1 MNAQIKKLTQAFPAF
16 RLRLADNKRWALMAG
31 VGLAVAATAIIVS
44 VLWTGN
50 RGYVSLYGRQENL
63 PVSQIVTVLDGE
75 KLSYRIDPQSG
86 QILVPEDELSKTRMT
101 LAAKGVQAILPSG
114 YELMDKD
121 EVLGSSQFVQ
131 NVRYKRSLEGE
142 LAQSI
147 MSLDAV
153 ESARVHLALNEE
165 SSFVVS
171 DVPQNSASVVVRLHY
186 GAKLNMDQ
194 VNAIVHLVSG
204 SIPGLHASKVSVVDQ
219 AGNLLT
225 DGIGAGE
232 AVSAATRKRDQIL
245 KDIQDKTRAS
255 VANVLDSLVGT
266 GNYRVSV
273 MPDLDLSTIDETQ
286 EHYGDAPKIN
296 REESVLDS
304 DTNQVAMGVP
314 GSLSNRPPVAA
325 NQMTN
330 GTEENRS
337 PEALSKHSES
347 KRDYSYDRSVQHI
360 QHPGFA
366 VKRLNVAVVLNQN
379 APALKNWKPE
389 QTTQLTALL
398 NNAAGIDAQRGDNL
412 TLSLLNFVPQ
422 VAPVEP
428 VIPLWKDDS
437 VLAWVRLIGC
447 GLLALLLLFFVVRL
461 SENMAR
467 LSGVKT
473 SMARKVINN
482 FFDEFRE
489 QSGINGA
496 SRSMLQGILNK
507 ALGTEIASSVINGI
521 YGDEIRSRMARRQW
535 VEPRQL
541 AMLISE
547 EHLQLQAVFLAFL
560 TPEISAAV
568 LSYLNESVQNE
579 ILYRVAKL
587 NDVNRDVVDELDRL
601 IERGLSVLSEHGSK
615 VKGIK
620 QAADIVNRFQGNQ
633 QVILDQMRE
642 RDEEVLEQLQDEMYD
657 FFILSRQNEEVRR
670 RLLDEV
676 PMEDWAVA
684 LKGTEALLRRSIYAV
699 MPKRQVQQ
707 LEAITARLG
716 PVPVSRIEQIRREIM
731 GIARELEEAG
741 EIQLQ
746 LFAEQ
751 TAE

>member
-1 MNAQIKKLTQAFPAF
+1 M
-16 RLRLADNKRWALMAG
+16 
-31 VGLAVAATAIIVS
+31 
-44 VLWTGN
+44 
-50 RGYVSLYGRQENL
+50 
-63 PVSQIVTVLDGE
+63 
-75 KLSYRIDPQSG
+75 
-86 QILVPEDELSKTRMT
+86 PEEALSKTRMT

-171 DVPQNSASVVVRLHY
+171 DEPQNSASVVVRLHY

-225 DGIGAGE
+225 D
-232 AVSAATRKRDQIL
+232 
-245 KDIQDKTRAS
+245 IQDKTHAS
-255 VANVLDSLVGT
+255 VANVLDSLVGS

-389 QTTQLTALL
+389 QTAQLTALL

-422 VAPVEP
+422 AVPVEP
-428 VIPLWKDDS
+428 IIPLWKDDS

-447 GLLALLLLFFVVRL
+447 GLLALLLLFFVVRPVMKRL
-461 SENMAR
+461 TAVRAPIITPESEAVSEPWIAMPEEERKNVD
-467 LSGVKT
+467 LPSLPGDDSLPSQSSGLEVKL
-473 SMARKVINN
+473 
-482 FFDEFRE
+482 EF
-489 QSGINGA
+489 
-496 SRSMLQGILNK
+496 LQKL
-507 ALGTEIASSVINGI
+507 AMSDTDRVAEVL
-521 YGDEIRSRMARRQW
+521 RQW
-535 VEPRQL
+535 
-541 AMLISE
+541 ITS
-547 EHLQLQAVFLAFL
+547 
-560 TPEISAAV
+560 
-568 LSYLNESVQNE
+568 NE
-579 ILYRVAKL
+579 
-587 NDVNRDVVDELDRL
+587 
-601 IERGLSVLSEHGSK
+601 
-615 VKGIK
+615 
-620 QAADIVNRFQGNQ
+620 
-633 QVILDQMRE
+633 
-642 RDEEVLEQLQDEMYD
+642 
-657 FFILSRQNEEVRR
+657 
-670 RLLDEV
+670 
-676 PMEDWAVA
+676 
-684 LKGTEALLRRSIYAV
+684 
-699 MPKRQVQQ
+699 
-707 LEAITARLG
+707 
-716 PVPVSRIEQIRREIM
+716 RIDNK
-731 GIARELEEAG
+731 
-741 EIQLQ
+741 
-746 LFAEQ
+746 
-751 TAE
+751 

>member
-1 MNAQIKKLTQAFPAF
+1 MNELIKKLTQALPAF
-16 RLRLADNKRWALMAG
+16 RFRLDGNKRWALMA
-31 VGLAVAATAIIVS
+31 GLAVAATAIIVS
-44 VLWTGN
+44 LLWTGN

-75 KLSYRIDPQSG
+75 KLTYRIDPQSG

-204 SIPGLHASKVSVVDQ
+204 SIPGLQASKVSVVDQ

-255 VANVLDSLVGT
+255 VANVLDSLVGS

-314 GSLSNRPPVAA
+314 GSLSNRPPVAP
-325 NQMTN
+325 NQITN
-330 GTEENRS
+330 GATPADENRS

-422 VAPVEP
+422 VVPVEP

-447 GLLALLLLFFVVRL
+447 GLLALLLLFFVVRPL
-461 SENMAR
+461 MKRVTAVRAPVITPEPEADSEPWIATPEEERKNVD
-467 LSGVKT
+467 LPSLPGDDSLPSQSSGLEVKL
-473 SMARKVINN
+473 
-482 FFDEFRE
+482 EF
-489 QSGINGA
+489 
-496 SRSMLQGILNK
+496 LQKL
-507 ALGTEIASSVINGI
+507 AMSDTDRVAEVL
-521 YGDEIRSRMARRQW
+521 RQW
-535 VEPRQL
+535 
-541 AMLISE
+541 ITS
-547 EHLQLQAVFLAFL
+547 
-560 TPEISAAV
+560 
-568 LSYLNESVQNE
+568 NE
-579 ILYRVAKL
+579 
-587 NDVNRDVVDELDRL
+587 
-601 IERGLSVLSEHGSK
+601 
-615 VKGIK
+615 
-620 QAADIVNRFQGNQ
+620 
-633 QVILDQMRE
+633 
-642 RDEEVLEQLQDEMYD
+642 
-657 FFILSRQNEEVRR
+657 
-670 RLLDEV
+670 
-676 PMEDWAVA
+676 
-684 LKGTEALLRRSIYAV
+684 
-699 MPKRQVQQ
+699 
-707 LEAITARLG
+707 
-716 PVPVSRIEQIRREIM
+716 RIDNK
-731 GIARELEEAG
+731 
-741 EIQLQ
+741 
-746 LFAEQ
+746 
-751 TAE
+751 

>member
-1 MNAQIKKLTQAFPAF
+1 MNELIKKLTQALPAF
-16 RLRLADNKRWALMAG
+16 RFRLDGNKRWALMA
-31 VGLAVAATAIIVS
+31 GLAVAATAIIVS

-75 KLSYRIDPQSG
+75 KLTYRVDPQSG
-86 QILVPEDELSKTRMT
+86 QILVPEDALSKTRMT
-101 LAAKGVQAILPSG
+101 LAAKGVQAVLPSG

-204 SIPGLHASKVSVVDQ
+204 SIPGLQASKVSVVDQ

-255 VANVLDSLVGT
+255 VANVLDSLVGS

-314 GSLSNRPPVAA
+314 GSLSNRPPVAP
-325 NQMTN
+325 NQITN
-330 GTEENRS
+330 GATPADENRS

-389 QTTQLTALL
+389 QITQLTALL

-422 VAPVEP
+422 VVPVEP

-447 GLLALLLLFFVVRL
+447 GLLALLLLFFVVRPL
-461 SENMAR
+461 MKRLTAVRAPVITPEPEAVSEPWIATPEEDRKNVD
-467 LSGVKT
+467 LPSLPGDDSLPSQSSGLEVKL
-473 SMARKVINN
+473 
-482 FFDEFRE
+482 EF
-489 QSGINGA
+489 
-496 SRSMLQGILNK
+496 LQKL
-507 ALGTEIASSVINGI
+507 AMSDTDRVAEVL
-521 YGDEIRSRMARRQW
+521 RQW
-535 VEPRQL
+535 
-541 AMLISE
+541 ITS
-547 EHLQLQAVFLAFL
+547 
-560 TPEISAAV
+560 
-568 LSYLNESVQNE
+568 NE
-579 ILYRVAKL
+579 
-587 NDVNRDVVDELDRL
+587 
-601 IERGLSVLSEHGSK
+601 
-615 VKGIK
+615 
-620 QAADIVNRFQGNQ
+620 
-633 QVILDQMRE
+633 
-642 RDEEVLEQLQDEMYD
+642 
-657 FFILSRQNEEVRR
+657 
-670 RLLDEV
+670 
-676 PMEDWAVA
+676 
-684 LKGTEALLRRSIYAV
+684 
-699 MPKRQVQQ
+699 
-707 LEAITARLG
+707 
-716 PVPVSRIEQIRREIM
+716 RIDNK
-731 GIARELEEAG
+731 
-741 EIQLQ
+741 
-746 LFAEQ
+746 
-751 TAE
+751 

>member
-16 RLRLADNKRWALMAG
+16 RLHLVDNKRWVLMAG
-31 VGLAVAATAIIVS
+31 VGLAVAVTAIIVS

-75 KLSYRIDPQSG
+75 KLTYRIDPQSG
-86 QILVPEDELSKTRMT
+86 QILVPEDALSKTRMT

-171 DVPQNSASVVVRLHY
+171 DEPQNSASVVVRLHY

-204 SIPGLHASKVSVVDQ
+204 SIPGLQASKVSVVDQ

-296 REESVLDS
+296 RED
-304 DTNQVAMGVP
+304 
-314 GSLSNRPPVAA
+314 
-325 NQMTN
+325 
-330 GTEENRS
+330 
-337 PEALSKHSES
+337 
-347 KRDYSYDRSVQHI
+347 SVQHI

-412 TLSLLNFVPQ
+412 SLSLLNFVPQ
-422 VAPVEP
+422 AVPVEP

-447 GLLALLLLFFVVRL
+447 GLLALLLLFFVVRPL
-461 SENMAR
+461 MKRLTAVRAPVITPEPEAVSEPWIAMPEEERKNVD
-467 LSGVKT
+467 LPSLPGDDSLPSQSSGLEVKL
-473 SMARKVINN
+473 
-482 FFDEFRE
+482 EF
-489 QSGINGA
+489 
-496 SRSMLQGILNK
+496 LQKL
-507 ALGTEIASSVINGI
+507 AMSDTDRVAEVL
-521 YGDEIRSRMARRQW
+521 RQW
-535 VEPRQL
+535 
-541 AMLISE
+541 ITS
-547 EHLQLQAVFLAFL
+547 
-560 TPEISAAV
+560 
-568 LSYLNESVQNE
+568 NE
-579 ILYRVAKL
+579 
-587 NDVNRDVVDELDRL
+587 
-601 IERGLSVLSEHGSK
+601 
-615 VKGIK
+615 
-620 QAADIVNRFQGNQ
+620 
-633 QVILDQMRE
+633 
-642 RDEEVLEQLQDEMYD
+642 
-657 FFILSRQNEEVRR
+657 
-670 RLLDEV
+670 
-676 PMEDWAVA
+676 
-684 LKGTEALLRRSIYAV
+684 
-699 MPKRQVQQ
+699 
-707 LEAITARLG
+707 
-716 PVPVSRIEQIRREIM
+716 RIDNK
-731 GIARELEEAG
+731 
-741 EIQLQ
+741 
-746 LFAEQ
+746 
-751 TAE
+751 

>member
-1 MNAQIKKLTQAFPAF
+1 MNEQIKKLTQALPAF
-16 RLRLADNKRWALMAG
+16 RLRLAGNKRWALMAG
-31 VGLAVAATAIIVS
+31 LGLAVAATAIIVS

-75 KLSYRIDPQSG
+75 KLTYRIDPQSG

-171 DVPQNSASVVVRLHY
+171 DEPQNSASVVVRLHY

-204 SIPGLHASKVSVVDQ
+204 SIPGLQANKVSVVDQ

-266 GNYRVSV
+266 GNYRISV
-273 MPDLDLSTIDETQ
+273 MPDLDLSNIDETQ

-296 REESVLDS
+296 REENVLDS
-304 DTNQVAMGVP
+304 DSSQLAMGIP
-314 GSLSNRPPVAA
+314 GSLSNRPPVATA
-325 NQMTN
+325 PNQVTS
-330 GTEENRS
+330 GATPAGENRS
-337 PEALSKHSES
+337 PEASTRHSES

-379 APALKNWKPE
+379 APALKKWKPE

-422 VAPVEP
+422 AVPVEP

-437 VLAWVRLIGC
+437 VLAWVRLIGG
-447 GLLALLLLFFVVRL
+447 GLLALLLLFFVVRPVMKRL
-461 SENMAR
+461 TAVRAPVIPPEPEAVSEPWIATPEEERKNVD
-467 LSGVKT
+467 LPSLPGDDSLPSQSSGLEVKL
-473 SMARKVINN
+473 
-482 FFDEFRE
+482 EF
-489 QSGINGA
+489 
-496 SRSMLQGILNK
+496 LQKL
-507 ALGTEIASSVINGI
+507 AMSDTDRVAEVL
-521 YGDEIRSRMARRQW
+521 RQW
-535 VEPRQL
+535 
-541 AMLISE
+541 ITS
-547 EHLQLQAVFLAFL
+547 
-560 TPEISAAV
+560 
-568 LSYLNESVQNE
+568 NE
-579 ILYRVAKL
+579 
-587 NDVNRDVVDELDRL
+587 
-601 IERGLSVLSEHGSK
+601 
-615 VKGIK
+615 
-620 QAADIVNRFQGNQ
+620 
-633 QVILDQMRE
+633 
-642 RDEEVLEQLQDEMYD
+642 
-657 FFILSRQNEEVRR
+657 
-670 RLLDEV
+670 
-676 PMEDWAVA
+676 
-684 LKGTEALLRRSIYAV
+684 
-699 MPKRQVQQ
+699 
-707 LEAITARLG
+707 
-716 PVPVSRIEQIRREIM
+716 RIDNK
-731 GIARELEEAG
+731 
-741 EIQLQ
+741 
-746 LFAEQ
+746 
-751 TAE
+751 

>member
-75 KLSYRIDPQSG
+75 KLTYRIDPQSG
-86 QILVPEDELSKTRMT
+86 QILVPEEALSKTRMT

-171 DVPQNSASVVVRLHY
+171 DEPQNSASVVVRLHY

-245 KDIQDKTRAS
+245 KDIQDKTHAS
-255 VANVLDSLVGT
+255 VANVLDSLVGS

-389 QTTQLTALL
+389 QTAQLTALL

-422 VAPVEP
+422 AVPVEP
-428 VIPLWKDDS
+428 IIPLWKDDS

-447 GLLALLLLFFVVRL
+447 GLLALLLLFFVVRPVMKRL
-461 SENMAR
+461 TAVRAPIITPESEAVSEPWIAMPEEERKNVD
-467 LSGVKT
+467 LPSQSSGLEVKL
-473 SMARKVINN
+473 
-482 FFDEFRE
+482 EF
-489 QSGINGA
+489 
-496 SRSMLQGILNK
+496 LQKL
-507 ALGTEIASSVINGI
+507 AMSDTDRVAEVL
-521 YGDEIRSRMARRQW
+521 RQW
-535 VEPRQL
+535 
-541 AMLISE
+541 ITS
-547 EHLQLQAVFLAFL
+547 
-560 TPEISAAV
+560 
-568 LSYLNESVQNE
+568 NE
-579 ILYRVAKL
+579 
-587 NDVNRDVVDELDRL
+587 
-601 IERGLSVLSEHGSK
+601 
-615 VKGIK
+615 
-620 QAADIVNRFQGNQ
+620 
-633 QVILDQMRE
+633 
-642 RDEEVLEQLQDEMYD
+642 
-657 FFILSRQNEEVRR
+657 
-670 RLLDEV
+670 
-676 PMEDWAVA
+676 
-684 LKGTEALLRRSIYAV
+684 
-699 MPKRQVQQ
+699 
-707 LEAITARLG
+707 
-716 PVPVSRIEQIRREIM
+716 RIDNK
-731 GIARELEEAG
+731 
-741 EIQLQ
+741 
-746 LFAEQ
+746 
-751 TAE
+751 

>member
-75 KLSYRIDPQSG
+75 KLTYRIDPQSG
-86 QILVPEDELSKTRMT
+86 QILVPEEALSKTRMT

-171 DVPQNSASVVVRLHY
+171 DEPQNSASVVVRLHY

-245 KDIQDKTRAS
+245 KDIQDKTHAS
-255 VANVLDSLVGT
+255 VAN
-266 GNYRVSV
+266 
-273 MPDLDLSTIDETQ
+273 
-286 EHYGDAPKIN
+286 
-296 REESVLDS
+296 VLDS

-389 QTTQLTALL
+389 QTAQLTALL

-422 VAPVEP
+422 AVPVEP
-428 VIPLWKDDS
+428 IIPLWKDDS

-447 GLLALLLLFFVVRL
+447 GLLALLLLFFVVRPVMKRL
-461 SENMAR
+461 TAVRAPIITPESEAVSEPWIAMPEEERKNVD
-467 LSGVKT
+467 LPSLPGDDSLPSQSSGLEVKL
-473 SMARKVINN
+473 
-482 FFDEFRE
+482 EF
-489 QSGINGA
+489 
-496 SRSMLQGILNK
+496 LQKL
-507 ALGTEIASSVINGI
+507 AMSDTDRVAEVL
-521 YGDEIRSRMARRQW
+521 RQW
-535 VEPRQL
+535 
-541 AMLISE
+541 ITS
-547 EHLQLQAVFLAFL
+547 
-560 TPEISAAV
+560 
-568 LSYLNESVQNE
+568 NE
-579 ILYRVAKL
+579 
-587 NDVNRDVVDELDRL
+587 
-601 IERGLSVLSEHGSK
+601 
-615 VKGIK
+615 
-620 QAADIVNRFQGNQ
+620 
-633 QVILDQMRE
+633 
-642 RDEEVLEQLQDEMYD
+642 
-657 FFILSRQNEEVRR
+657 
-670 RLLDEV
+670 
-676 PMEDWAVA
+676 
-684 LKGTEALLRRSIYAV
+684 
-699 MPKRQVQQ
+699 
-707 LEAITARLG
+707 
-716 PVPVSRIEQIRREIM
+716 RIDNK
-731 GIARELEEAG
+731 
-741 EIQLQ
+741 
-746 LFAEQ
+746 
-751 TAE
+751 

>member
-75 KLSYRIDPQSG
+75 KLTYRIDPQSG
-86 QILVPEDELSKTRMT
+86 QILVPEDALSKTRMT

-171 DVPQNSASVVVRLHY
+171 DEPQNSASVVVRLHY

-204 SIPGLHASKVSVVDQ
+204 SIPGLLASKVSVVDQ

-314 GSLSNRPPVAA
+314 GSLSNRPPVAPA
-325 NQMTN
+325 PNQVTS
-330 GTEENRS
+330 GATPAGETRS
-337 PEALSKHSES
+337 PEALTKHSES

-379 APALKNWKPE
+379 APALKSWKPE

-422 VAPVEP
+422 VVPVEP

-437 VLAWVRLIGC
+437 VLAWVRLVGC
-447 GLLALLLLFFVVRL
+447 GLLALLLLFFVVRPL
-461 SENMAR
+461 MKRLTAVRAPVIPPEPEAASEPWIAMPEEERKNVD
-467 LSGVKT
+467 LPSLPGDDSLPSQSSGLEVKL
-473 SMARKVINN
+473 
-482 FFDEFRE
+482 EF
-489 QSGINGA
+489 
-496 SRSMLQGILNK
+496 LQKL
-507 ALGTEIASSVINGI
+507 AMSDTDRVAEVL
-521 YGDEIRSRMARRQW
+521 RQW
-535 VEPRQL
+535 
-541 AMLISE
+541 ITS
-547 EHLQLQAVFLAFL
+547 
-560 TPEISAAV
+560 
-568 LSYLNESVQNE
+568 NE
-579 ILYRVAKL
+579 
-587 NDVNRDVVDELDRL
+587 
-601 IERGLSVLSEHGSK
+601 
-615 VKGIK
+615 
-620 QAADIVNRFQGNQ
+620 
-633 QVILDQMRE
+633 
-642 RDEEVLEQLQDEMYD
+642 
-657 FFILSRQNEEVRR
+657 
-670 RLLDEV
+670 
-676 PMEDWAVA
+676 
-684 LKGTEALLRRSIYAV
+684 
-699 MPKRQVQQ
+699 
-707 LEAITARLG
+707 
-716 PVPVSRIEQIRREIM
+716 RIDNK
-731 GIARELEEAG
+731 
-741 EIQLQ
+741 
-746 LFAEQ
+746 
-751 TAE
+751 